1 MATAARL
8 LPSIKSQMALQTLPQ
23 FIFQGA
29 LRDHHL
35 ENNTSGKT
43 KGRTEGFKI
52 TAKCSLLTIGSTHV
66 MGWEGSTYPRWT
78 SLSEPR
84 EVFLSTLY
92 PFEIF
97 TVRPR
102 RRSLSFSTRPAR
114 KRTQAW
120 LWFTATVKVRNDR
133 RIHLLFM
140 SLHPRHVHCW
150 SGPNKRQVSTS
161 CLLKLMFSWLEM
173 NCPVMRIYLYS
184 G

>member
-8 LPSIKSQMALQTLPQ
+8 LPSIKPQMALQTLPQ

-35 ENNTSGKT
+35 ENNTAEKT

-52 TAKCSLLTIGSTHV
+52 TAKCSLLTIGSKHV
-66 MGWEGSTYPRWT
+66 MGWEGSKYPRWT
-78 SLSEPR
+78 SLSEPW

-92 PFEIF
+92 SFEIF
-97 TVRPR
+97 TVLPR
-102 RRSLSFSTRPAR
+102 RSSLSFSTRPAR
-114 KRTQAW
+114 KPTQAW
-120 LWFTATVKVRNDR
+120 VWFTATVKVRNDR
-133 RIHLLFM
+133 WIHLLFM
-140 SLHPRHVHCW
+140 SIHPRHVHCW